1 MNGSAEGLVGSLPT
15 LVQGVFAT
23 DGVLSRTVQN
33 FLPRQGQ
40 TDMALAVAETIAQGG
55 VLVVEAGTGVGKTFA
70 YLVPAL
76 LSGEKVLLSTA
87 TKTLQD
93 QLFGRDRSAAFDD
106 GLGCAGA
113 YGLVK
118 RAWQLSLLAPACA
131 GAARWGCGGPGRLGH
146 PCCH

>member
-15 LVQGVFAT
+15 LVQGVFANG
-23 DGVLSRTVQN
+23 GVLSRTVQN

-87 TKTLQD
+87 TKTLQA
-93 QLFGRDRSAAFDD
+93 QSF
-106 GLGCAGA
+106 
-113 YGLVK
+113 V
-118 RAWQLSLLAPACA
+118 RALPRFTTALAMPVPTAS
-131 GAARWGCGGPGRLGH
+131 
-146 PCCH
+146 